1 MLRGI
6 IFDLDG
12 VLIDSHPAHMRAW
25 KLFLSSL
32 GREVSDEEL
41 EVVFEGQKR
50 EDILR
55 HFLGE
60 LTEHQVRIYGAQ
72 KEALFRN
79 SVPEIKITAGLPEF
93 LQQTAT
99 AGLAMALASSGS
111 RARVEYLVKELGFRD
126 YFQAIVTGDDV
137 TTGKPDPAIFNLTSK
152 RMGVNSR
159 EILVCEDAVNG
170 VQAAKLA
177 GMKCLAIAANGRG
190 PILERAGADKIVS
203 DFSAVTLEELKEL
216 FGLSQESVEIW

>member
-12 VLIDSHPAHMRAW
+12 VIVDSHPAHKQAW
-25 KLFLSSL
+25 KLFLASL

-41 EVVFEGQKR
+41 EFVLEGQKR
-50 EDILR
+50 DHILR
-55 HFLGE
+55 HFLGD
-60 LTEHQVRIYGAQ
+60 LTEQQVRQYGAQ

-79 SVPEIKITAGLPEF
+79 SVPDIKITRGLPEF
-93 LQQTAT
+93 LKHAVA
-99 AGLAMALASSGS
+99 AGVAMALASSGS
-111 RARVEYLVKELGFRD
+111 RGRVEYLLEELDFRE

-137 TTGKPDPAIFNLTSK
+137 ATGKPDPAIFNLTAE
-152 RMGVNSR
+152 RMEMR
-159 EILVCEDAVNG
+159 PQEILVCEDAVNG

-190 PILERAGADKIVS
+190 PMLAKAGADKIVP
-203 DFSAVTLEELKEL
+203 DFSAVALEDLKKL
-216 FGLSQESVEIW
+216 FA

>member
-25 KLFLSSL
+25 KLFLLSL
-32 GREVSDEEL
+32 GREVSDQEL
-41 EVVFEGQKR
+41 EVVLEGQKR

-60 LTEHQVRIYGAQ
+60 LTEQQVRQYGAQ

-79 SVPEIKITAGLPEF
+79 CVPEIKITVGLPEF

-99 AGLAMALASSGS
+99 SGLAMALASSGS
-111 RARVEYLVKELGFRD
+111 RARVEYLVKELGFRE

-137 TTGKPDPAIFNLTSK
+137 TTGKPDPAIFNLTAK
-152 RMGVNSR
+152 RIGVDSR

-177 GMKCLAIAANGRG
+177 GMKCLAIATNGRG
-190 PILERAGADKIVS
+190 LILEKAGADKIAP
-203 DFSAVTLEELKEL
+203 DFSSIGLEELKKL
-216 FGLSQESVEIW
+216 FA